1 MAGLSYEGQNTYIP
15 SQVADPT
22 SGGIDLNKRN
32 AGLQVLSPT
41 GGLTYQSPGTIPN
54 TQQSGGGQTGTLGAS
69 YTAPAGPTPE
79 QAAEQTRQSNLL
91 KARNSITGLVNNIRG
106 VYDALYGDIGAAVAD
121 KTGQVEN
128 KYGTEEQALTNQ
140 FNEQFP
146 AIGRAFSG
154 RNTYDSSYRIN
165 AEEGAKKGF
174 QDTLNQQNIAK
185 QGELAGVGQY
195 MQEAHAGVEGGKG
208 TLDLVIQ
215 QINQSDNEQELQSV
229 MNELQTKMS
238 ALQQQR
244 AGAQP
249 QNFYLQKLNQAV
261 PTTSRLPQL
270 QASLANVVG
279 SSVPG
284 PVKQSIVSQL
294 INNSALSPQEKEQI
308 LAQYMGQINAEQ
320 DKVVA

>member
-1 MAGLSYEGQNTYIP
+1 MATYSSFLQPAGATSFGTTNTREQLQTTAVP
-15 SQVADPT
+15 QQTAPT
-22 SGGIDLNKRN
+22 STFQP
-32 AGLQVLSPT
+32 AGPT
-41 GGLTYQSPGTIPN
+41 GS
-54 TQQSGGGQTGTLGAS
+54 TGTLGVS
-69 YTAPAGPTPE
+69 TTYQAPTYQAPTGPTPE
-79 QAAEQTRQSNLL
+79 QIAEQTKQANLL

-106 VYDALYGDIGAAVAD
+106 VYDALYGDIGVAAAD
-121 KTGQVEN
+121 KTSQVEG
-128 KYGTEEQALTNQ
+128 KYGTEERALTNQ

-165 AEEGAKKGF
+165 AEEGAKTGF
-174 QDTLNQQNIAK
+174 KDTLDQQNIAK

-195 MQEAHAGVEGGKG
+195 LQEARAGVEGGKG

-229 MNELQTKMS
+229 MNELQTKMT

-249 QNFYLQKLNQAV
+249 QNFYLQKLNEAV
-261 PTTSRLPQL
+261 PSTSRLPQL
-270 QASLANVVG
+270 QASLANVIG

-284 PVKQSIVSQL
+284 PVKQSIITQL
-294 INNSALSPQEKEQI
+294 INNTSLSPQEKEQI
-308 LAQYMGQINAEQ
+308 LAQYMGQINTEQ

>member
-1 MAGLSYEGQNTYIP
+1 MATYSSFLQPAGPTNYTDTNTRQQLQSTAVP
-15 SQVADPT
+15 QQTATGT
-22 SGGIDLNKRN
+22 S
-32 AGLQVLSPT
+32 LQVWPSD
-41 GGLTYQSPGTIPN
+41 
-54 TQQSGGGQTGTLGAS
+54 TLGA
-69 YTAPAGPTPE
+69 TTTKQTPVAQAAPAGPTP
-79 QAAEQTRQSNLL
+79 QQIAEQTKQANLL

-106 VYDALYGDIGAAVAD
+106 VYDALYGDIGVAAAD
-121 KTGQVEN
+121 KTSQVEN
-128 KYGTEEQALTNQ
+128 KYGSEEQALTNQ

-154 RNTYDSSYRIN
+154 RNTFDSSYRIN
-165 AEEGAKKGF
+165 AEEGARKGF
-174 QDTLNQQNIAK
+174 QDTLNQQNVAK

-195 MQEAHAGVEGGKG
+195 MQEAQAGVTGGKG
-208 TLDLVIQ
+208 TLDLIMQ

-249 QNFYLQKLNQAV
+249 QNFYLQKLNEAV

-284 PVKQSIVSQL
+284 PVKQSIVTQL
-294 INNSALSPQEKEQI
+294 INNSSLSPQEKEQV
-308 LAQYMGQINAEQ
+308 LAQYMGQINTEQ